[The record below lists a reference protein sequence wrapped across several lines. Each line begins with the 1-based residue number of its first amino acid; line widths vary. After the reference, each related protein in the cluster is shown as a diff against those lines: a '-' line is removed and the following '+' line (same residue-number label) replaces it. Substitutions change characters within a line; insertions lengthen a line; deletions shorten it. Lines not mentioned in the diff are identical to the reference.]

1 MQNHPAQNAL
11 CSSPRPSTLLSFSCN
26 KTGLGFLEKKHR
38 EAQPTT
44 PEGRCWHFVSPFF
57 FFFFATGMNSTGN
70 TPGRQLCL
78 CLLSFTSNTHLS
90 SGPFHSSVCCLL
102 FLASLHPP
110 SLPPV
115 VTQLSSSLSVSFGPL
130 VWRRGFHFARKNLV
144 SGTIL

>member
-1 MQNHPAQNAL
+1 MPFFLLPDLQPCSLFPATRQDWVSL
-11 CSSPRPSTLLSFSCN
+11 KRGIERPSP
-26 KTGLGFLEKKHR
+26 
-38 EAQPTT
+38 QPLRGDVGILCH
-44 PEGRCWHFVSPFF
+44 P
-57 FFFFATGMNSTGN
+57 FFFFATGMKSTGN